1 LIVDTGVLIA
11 AFVPHEDAHVRVAR
25 AIDEHQQR
33 NPLDPLVVSPLC
45 VAELD
50 HVISRRYGYKAAL
63 AALRAL
69 SSGAWDIP
77 AIDHE
82 DLASISN
89 IATKYADQRI
99 GATDASLVVLAH
111 RYRTHTIATLDRRH
125 FESMR
130 AIDGNPFEI
139 VPAL

>member
-1 LIVDTGVLIA
+1 LIVDSGVLIA
-11 AFVPHEDAHVRVAR
+11 AFVPHEDTHDLVTRG
-25 AIDEHQQR
+25 INEHQRR

-63 AALRAL
+63 AALHAL
-69 SSGAWDIP
+69 SSGAWEIP
-77 AIDHE
+77 AVDHE
-82 DLASISN
+82 DLAAIAN
-89 IATKYADQRI
+89 IAEKYADQRI

-130 AIDGNPFEI
+130 AIDGKPFEI
-139 VPAL
+139 VPAP

>member
-1 LIVDTGVLIA
+1 MIVDTGVLIA
-11 AFVPHEDAHVRVAR
+11 AFVPHEDAHDRVTR
-25 AIDEHQQR
+25 GIDEHQRR

-50 HVISRRYGYKAAL
+50 HVISRRYGYKSAL
-63 AALRAL
+63 AAVRAL
-69 SSGAWDIP
+69 SSGAWEIP
-77 AIDHE
+77 VINHE
-82 DLASISN
+82 DLVAIADIASR
-89 IATKYADQRI
+89 YADQRI

-130 AIDGNPFEI
+130 AIDGKPFEI
-139 VPAL
+139 VPAP